1 VNAEKPG
8 VLWEGAQRLDVSAFG
23 EDYDEHFFGTR
34 GIERLRAWCRQHTG
48 TCPHVPDDAR
58 WASAVKRP
66 SKIICVGL
74 NYHGH
79 AREMNAEVPKE
90 PILFFKATSALAGAN
105 DDVVLPRGSRKTDW
119 EVELGVV
126 IGTLARYVER
136 DAAQGH
142 VAGYVLHNDYSER
155 EFQMERGGQWV
166 KGKSADTFAPLG
178 PWLVTGD
185 EFDPR
190 AADLWLTVNGER
202 KQTGNTADLI
212 FDVPTL
218 VSYISQFMTLLP
230 GDVIST
236 GTPAGVG
243 MGQTPPAYLC
253 AGDVVECGITG
264 LGRARQQIVAYPLGR
279 ALEQERQR

>member
-1 VNAEKPG
+1 MER
-8 VLWEGAQRLDVSAFG
+8 GA
-23 EDYDEHFFGTR
+23 
-34 GIERLRAWCRQHTG
+34 
-48 TCPHVPDDAR
+48 
-58 WASAVKRP
+58 
-66 SKIICVGL
+66 
-74 NYHGH
+74 
-79 AREMNAEVPKE
+79 
-90 PILFFKATSALAGAN
+90 AL
-105 DDVVLPRGSRKTDW
+105 
-119 EVELGVV
+119 E
-126 IGTLARYVER
+126 
-136 DAAQGH
+136 H

-155 EFQMERGGQWV
+155 EFQLERGGQWV

-178 PWLVTGD
+178 PWLVTPD

-243 MGQTPPAYLC
+243 LGQTPPAYLS
-253 AGDVVECGITG
+253 AGDMANAESPASELQGNG
-264 LGRARQQIVAYPLGR
+264 S
-279 ALEQERQR
+279 